1 MAATK
6 NDIPYANLNLW
17 WLLALVALAA
27 LRLYGLHTVAL
38 PDYDSVR
45 NWQIVQE
52 VVSGNVHNI
61 FHHGSPGFYLLY
73 APLAWAT
80 SDYRV
85 FQHLNALLAVL
96 ALAMLLRLVGQQ
108 LRLPGWQLALLTLFA
123 GTSVLLT
130 FSGRDFTMSSGS
142 LFCFAGLLA
151 AYWRRLQQP
160 SRQTLLRATVWLML
174 GLCINYKF
182 ILTIPILVVLELWQN
197 DGLVWQRSNLVRV
210 VALLAAPYVVLGT
223 IGVAAGLRWYL
234 WPAFYYKVAF
244 PDAANAA
251 GRSNTLRFDGL
262 YYFRYLWQFES
273 PLLGLG
279 LALLLLKLRREW
291 PSRGQLPFMFYL
303 LVWAACLLTG
313 MTLLLKAPRG
323 LLWAYPLLYVLA
335 FVGLRQWLP
344 RGILAGLIAIA
355 IVGNVYRLQREVY
368 AYAPT
373 HYPLVAAWLQAHGG
387 GKVASTVSLGLS
399 PFYADSVLAITDK
412 RTLPTLRRRGYRYV
426 LLDDYWRVTGVTR
439 FNSLRQQQPV
449 AAWPEPLL
457 TSPLLFL
464 EHSEYTGLGY
474 EETLARQR
482 IAQQDTL
489 QLRLLKLY

>member
-17 WLLALVALAA
+17 WLLALAVLAA
-27 LRLYGLHTVAL
+27 LRLYGLREAAL

-52 VVSGNVHNI
+52 VAYGKLSHV

-73 APLAWAT
+73 APLAWVT
-80 SDYRV
+80 SKYQV
-85 FQHLNALLAVL
+85 YQYVNALLAVA
-96 ALAMLLRLVGQQ
+96 ALGMLIRFVGHQAHLSGPQQ
-108 LRLPGWQLALLTLFA
+108 ALLTLFA

-142 LFCFAGLLA
+142 LFCFAGLLE

-160 SRQTLLRATVWLML
+160 GRQTLLWATAWLMV

-182 ILTIPILVVLELWQN
+182 ILTLPILAVLELWQN
-197 DGLVWQRSNLVRV
+197 DELLWHRGNLVRV
-210 VALLAAPYVVLGT
+210 VALLAAPYLVLGAV
-223 IGVAAGLRWYL
+223 GVAAGLRWYL

-262 YYFRYLWQFES
+262 YYFRYLWDFES
-273 PLLGLG
+273 PLLGVGIG
-279 LALLLLKLRREW
+279 LLVLKMRKKW
-291 PSRGQLPFMFYL
+291 PSRRGQLPVAFYL
-303 LVWAACLLTG
+303 LMWAACLLAG
-313 MTLLLKAPRG
+313 MTLLIKAPRG
-323 LLWAYPLLYVLA
+323 LLWAYPLFYVLA
-335 FVGLRQWLP
+335 FLGLRQWLAN
-344 RGILAGLIAIA
+344 RVLLLVALAA
-355 IVGNVYRLQREVY
+355 IVFNCYRLQREIY
-368 AYAPT
+368 AYTPT
-373 HYPLVAAWLQAHGG
+373 RYPQVAAWLQAHEG
-387 GKVASTVSLGLS
+387 GKVASTVSLGLA
-399 PFYADSVLAITDK
+399 PFQPDSVLAITDEH
-412 RTLPTLRRRGYRYV
+412 TLAALRHRGYRYV
-426 LLDDYWRVTGVTR
+426 LLDSYWRVTGVAH
-439 FNSLRQQQPV
+439 FDSLRQQQPV

-474 EETLARQR
+474 AETLARQHV
-482 IAQQDTL
+482 AKQDTL
-489 QLRLLKLY
+489 QLRLLKL

>member
-27 LRLYGLHTVAL
+27 LRLYGLREAAL

-52 VVSGNVHNI
+52 VAYGNVHHI

-73 APLAWAT
+73 APLAWFT
-80 SDYRV
+80 SNYQV
-85 FQHLNALLAVL
+85 FQHVNALLAVA
-96 ALAMLLRLVGQQ
+96 ALGMLIRFVGHHLQ
-108 LRLPGWQLALLTLFA
+108 LSGWQQALLTLFA

-142 LFCFAGLLA
+142 LFCFAGLLG
-151 AYWRRLQQP
+151 AYWGRLQQP
-160 SRQTLLRATVWLML
+160 SRQTLLQAAAWLML

-182 ILTIPILVVLELWQN
+182 ILTIPILTVLELWHN
-197 DGLVWQRSNLVRV
+197 DGLLWRRGNLMRV
-210 VALLAAPYVVLGT
+210 AALVAAPYLVFGA

-251 GRSNTLRFDGL
+251 GRSNTLRFDAL
-262 YYFRYLWQFES
+262 YYFRYLWNFES
-273 PLLGLG
+273 PLLGVG
-279 LALLLLKLRREW
+279 VGLLLLKLRKEW
-291 PSRGQLPFMFYL
+291 PSRRGQLPFLPYL
-303 LVWAACLLTG
+303 LVWAACLLAG
-313 MTLLLKAPRG
+313 MTLLIKAPRG
-323 LLWAYPLLYVLA
+323 LLWAYPLFYVLA
-335 FVGLRQWLP
+335 YAGLRQWLS
-344 RGILAGLIAIA
+344 GGVLAGLIIAAI
-355 IVGNVYRLQREVY
+355 GFNGYRLQREIY
-368 AYAPT
+368 AYTPT
-373 HYPLVAAWLQAHGG
+373 RYPQVATWLQAHGG
-387 GKVASTVSLGLS
+387 GKVASTVSLGLA
-399 PFYADSVLAITDK
+399 PFQPDTVLSVNDERALAA
-412 RTLPTLRRRGYRYV
+412 LRRWGYRYV
-426 LLDDYWRVTGVTR
+426 LLDSYWRVTGVAR
-439 FNSLRQQQPV
+439 FDSLRRLQPV

-482 IAQQDTL
+482 VAKQDTL
-489 QLRLLKLY
+489 QLRLLKL